1 MNLKQFLT
9 KIQQDTSQIYAQGDY
24 TVAHLPIG
32 QRKTTICHCPV
43 MTQILKVAPEYF
55 SELSP
60 KVHEVHDVLDE
71 EFGLD
76 YAEIGLLEKIMT
88 LYDDHHRGQEKA
100 GVIDGHQGRKR
111 FKAAAKQIFNSV
123 SHETWDEILE
133 WKALNEKEE
142 IE

>member
-9 KIQQDTSQIYAQGDY
+9 KVQQDTTPIYAQGDY
-24 TVAHLPIG
+24 TVSHLPIG
-32 QRKTTICHCPV
+32 QRKPTTCHCPV
-43 MTQILKVAPEYF
+43 MTQILKVAPDYF

-60 KVHEVHDVLDE
+60 LVHEVHDVLDE

-76 YAEIGLLEKIMT
+76 YTEIGLLEKIMT
-88 LYDDHHRGQEKA
+88 LYDDHHRGV

-133 WKALNEKEE
+133 WKALNAKGE